1 MKSVSFSQE
10 EKAEKP
16 KVSREQ
22 ALRVARQLGCRGA
35 HENENGDWM
44 PCGSMEEFVA
54 IQKGKE
60 EYLVATAKKKSALT
74 TIEYRTRKFSEKA
87 FAYYEDK
94 EQALKVSKLRGC
106 GSVRTVVLNGKRFY
120 APCDPKPP
128 KNGWEDLGTGRGVVG
143 ISNTADGGLVSTPI
157 AGKSDESTEKGFV
170 PNVSR
175 STDPDTFSDP
185 DSARIRAR
193 NLGCIG
199 IRRYTARDG
208 KLVWMPCSN
217 GSDYN
222 KRMGIRG
229 DNSPKDNPRS
239 RRKGKSL
246 GQTLGQMS
254 QPTGS
259 SQQIDGD
266 GDGLVSSVPGGPD
279 DTPVR
284 RTQKLEKG
292 QIEAGNIDLNNRP
305 VVKNRD
311 GSISTVRSITI
322 TEGNRVVVIPTV
334 LKGKKGSGKIVSDSQ
349 AIAHYRRSGQHLG
362 KFNNIP
368 DADNYAN
375 RLHNQQAQQYVGKSV
390 FDESLVSLKGVPKPK
405 KKSPIIDS
413 DIVNNLA
420 IKVRKHNALAK
431 KDGSKTNLRDVKIV
445 FMRGLEDSDEKG
457 AFKRVSDFLSLLIN
471 GKPKD
476 SKYREDNDLLPLDHP
491 LKNSKSSVKSDLF
504 DEGSYGV
511 KFDGCCPKVIKRHR
525 KV

>member
-35 HENENGDWM
+35 HEGENGNWM

-106 GSVRTVVLNGKRFY
+106 GSVRTIVLNGKRFY

-239 RRKGKSL
+239 RRKGKS
-246 GQTLGQMS
+246 
-254 QPTGS
+254 
-259 SQQIDGD
+259 
-266 GDGLVSSVPGGPD
+266 
-279 DTPVR
+279 
-284 RTQKLEKG
+284 
-292 QIEAGNIDLNNRP
+292 
-305 VVKNRD
+305 
-311 GSISTVRSITI
+311 
-322 TEGNRVVVIPTV
+322 
-334 LKGKKGSGKIVSDSQ
+334 
-349 AIAHYRRSGQHLG
+349 
-362 KFNNIP
+362 
-368 DADNYAN
+368 
-375 RLHNQQAQQYVGKSV
+375 V
-390 FDESLVSLKGVPKPK
+390 FDESLMSMKGVPKPK

-420 IKVRKHNALAK
+420 IKVRKHNASAK

-445 FMRGLEDSDEKG
+445 FMRGLEDSDKKG
-457 AFKRVSDFLSLLIN
+457 AFKRVSDFLSLLSN

-476 SKYREDNDLLPLDHP
+476 SKYRDDNDLLPLEHP
-491 LKNSKSSVKSDLF
+491 LKNSKTSVKSDLF
-504 DEGSYGV
+504 DDGSYGV

-525 KV
+525 AV

>member
-35 HENENGDWM
+35 HEGENGNWM

-60 EYLVATAKKKSALT
+60 EYLVAKAKKKSALT

-128 KNGWEDLGTGRGVVG
+128 KNGWEDLGTGRGVIG

-239 RRKGKSL
+239 RRKGKS
-246 GQTLGQMS
+246 
-254 QPTGS
+254 
-259 SQQIDGD
+259 
-266 GDGLVSSVPGGPD
+266 
-279 DTPVR
+279 
-284 RTQKLEKG
+284 
-292 QIEAGNIDLNNRP
+292 
-305 VVKNRD
+305 
-311 GSISTVRSITI
+311 
-322 TEGNRVVVIPTV
+322 
-334 LKGKKGSGKIVSDSQ
+334 
-349 AIAHYRRSGQHLG
+349 
-362 KFNNIP
+362 
-368 DADNYAN
+368 
-375 RLHNQQAQQYVGKSV
+375 V
-390 FDESLVSLKGVPKPK
+390 FDESLMSMKGVPKPK

-420 IKVRKHNALAK
+420 IKVRKHNASAK

-445 FMRGLEDSDEKG
+445 FMRGLEDSDKKG

>member
-1 MKSVSFSQE
+1 MKSISFSQE

-35 HENENGDWM
+35 HEGENGNWM
-44 PCGSMEEFVA
+44 PCGSMEEFIA

-60 EYLVATAKKKSALT
+60 EYLVAKAKKKSALT

-239 RRKGKSL
+239 RRKGKS
-246 GQTLGQMS
+246 
-254 QPTGS
+254 
-259 SQQIDGD
+259 
-266 GDGLVSSVPGGPD
+266 
-279 DTPVR
+279 
-284 RTQKLEKG
+284 
-292 QIEAGNIDLNNRP
+292 
-305 VVKNRD
+305 
-311 GSISTVRSITI
+311 
-322 TEGNRVVVIPTV
+322 
-334 LKGKKGSGKIVSDSQ
+334 
-349 AIAHYRRSGQHLG
+349 
-362 KFNNIP
+362 
-368 DADNYAN
+368 
-375 RLHNQQAQQYVGKSV
+375 V
-390 FDESLVSLKGVPKPK
+390 FDESLMSMKGVPKPK

-420 IKVRKHNALAK
+420 IKVRKHNASAK

-445 FMRGLEDSDEKG
+445 FMRGLGDSDEKG

-476 SKYREDNDLLPLDHP
+476 SKYREDNDLLPLEHP
-491 LKNSKSSVKSDLF
+491 LKNSKTSVKSDLF

>member
-1 MKSVSFSQE
+1 MKSFSFSQE

-35 HENENGDWM
+35 HEGENGNWM

-60 EYLVATAKKKSALT
+60 EYLVAKAKKKSALT

-128 KNGWEDLGTGRGVVG
+128 KNGWEDLGTGRGVIG
-143 ISNTADGGLVSTPI
+143 ISNTADGGLVSAPI

-239 RRKGKSL
+239 RRKGKS
-246 GQTLGQMS
+246 
-254 QPTGS
+254 
-259 SQQIDGD
+259 
-266 GDGLVSSVPGGPD
+266 
-279 DTPVR
+279 
-284 RTQKLEKG
+284 
-292 QIEAGNIDLNNRP
+292 
-305 VVKNRD
+305 
-311 GSISTVRSITI
+311 
-322 TEGNRVVVIPTV
+322 
-334 LKGKKGSGKIVSDSQ
+334 
-349 AIAHYRRSGQHLG
+349 
-362 KFNNIP
+362 
-368 DADNYAN
+368 
-375 RLHNQQAQQYVGKSV
+375 V
-390 FDESLVSLKGVPKPK
+390 FDESLMSMKGVPKPK

-420 IKVRKHNALAK
+420 IKVRKHNASAK

-445 FMRGLEDSDEKG
+445 FMRGLEDSDKKG
-457 AFKRVSDFLSLLIN
+457 AFKRVSDFLSLLSN

-476 SKYREDNDLLPLDHP
+476 SKYREDNDLLPLEHP

>member
-35 HENENGDWM
+35 HESENGNWM
-44 PCGSMEEFVA
+44 PCGSMEEFVG

-60 EYLVATAKKKSALT
+60 EYLIAKAKKKSALT
-74 TIEYRTRKFSEKA
+74 TIEYRTKKFSEKS

-94 EQALKVSKLRGC
+94 EQALQISKIRGC
-106 GSVRTVVLNGKRFY
+106 GSVRTVILNGRRY
-120 APCDPKPP
+120 YSPCDPKPP
-128 KNGWEDLGTGRGVVG
+128 KDGWEDFGQESGVIG

-239 RRKGKSL
+239 RRKGKS
-246 GQTLGQMS
+246 
-254 QPTGS
+254 
-259 SQQIDGD
+259 
-266 GDGLVSSVPGGPD
+266 
-279 DTPVR
+279 
-284 RTQKLEKG
+284 
-292 QIEAGNIDLNNRP
+292 
-305 VVKNRD
+305 
-311 GSISTVRSITI
+311 
-322 TEGNRVVVIPTV
+322 
-334 LKGKKGSGKIVSDSQ
+334 
-349 AIAHYRRSGQHLG
+349 
-362 KFNNIP
+362 
-368 DADNYAN
+368 
-375 RLHNQQAQQYVGKSV
+375 V

-420 IKVRKHNALAK
+420 IKVRKHNASAK
-431 KDGSKTNLRDVKIV
+431 KDGSRTNLRDVKIV

-457 AFKRVSDFLSLLIN
+457 AFRRVSDFLSLLIN

>member
-35 HENENGDWM
+35 HENENGNWM
-44 PCGSMEEFVA
+44 PCGSMEEFVG
-54 IQKGKE
+54 IQKSKE
-60 EYLVATAKKKSALT
+60 EYLVAKAKKKSALT
-74 TIEYRTRKFSEKA
+74 TIEYRTRRFSEKA

-128 KNGWEDLGTGRGVVG
+128 KNGWEDLGTGRGVIG

-175 STDPDTFSDP
+175 STDPDTFSNP

-239 RRKGKSL
+239 RRKGKS
-246 GQTLGQMS
+246 
-254 QPTGS
+254 
-259 SQQIDGD
+259 
-266 GDGLVSSVPGGPD
+266 
-279 DTPVR
+279 
-284 RTQKLEKG
+284 
-292 QIEAGNIDLNNRP
+292 
-305 VVKNRD
+305 
-311 GSISTVRSITI
+311 
-322 TEGNRVVVIPTV
+322 
-334 LKGKKGSGKIVSDSQ
+334 
-349 AIAHYRRSGQHLG
+349 
-362 KFNNIP
+362 
-368 DADNYAN
+368 
-375 RLHNQQAQQYVGKSV
+375 V
-390 FDESLVSLKGVPKPK
+390 FDESLMSMKGVPKPK

-420 IKVRKHNALAK
+420 IKVRKHNASAK

-445 FMRGLEDSDEKG
+445 FMRGLEDSDKKG
-457 AFKRVSDFLSLLIN
+457 AFKRVSDFLSLLSN

-476 SKYREDNDLLPLDHP
+476 SKYREDNDLLPLEHP